1 MRRLQESELR
11 KGHREIPGAVQVT
24 FTGTIRTPQDSALLN
39 MAEGLEQ
46 TSDILLTLLLAQHPH
61 KQLPVLWGQSQE

>member
-1 MRRLQESELR
+1 MIRPQESELR
-11 KGHREIPGAVQVT
+11 KGHWEIPGAVQVT
-24 FTGTIRTPQDSALLN
+24 FTGTIRTPQDSALLD

>member
-1 MRRLQESELR
+1 MTQLRESELR
-11 KGHREIPGAVQVT
+11 KGHPREIPGTVQVT
-24 FTGTIRTPQDSALLN
+24 FTGTVRTPQDSALLD

-61 KQLPVLWGQSQE
+61 KQFPVL

>member
-1 MRRLQESELR
+1 MTLLQKSELR
-11 KGHREIPGAVQVT
+11 KGHREIPGVVQVT
-24 FTGTIRTPQDSALLN
+24 FTGTIGTPQDSALLD

-46 TSDILLTLLLAQHPH
+46 TSDILLTLLLAQHSH

>member
-1 MRRLQESELR
+1 MIRPQESELR
-11 KGHREIPGAVQVT
+11 KGHGEIPGTVQVT
-24 FTGTIRTPQDSALLN
+24 FAGTVRTPQDSALLD

-46 TSDILLTLLLAQHPH
+46 TSDILLTLLLAQHSH